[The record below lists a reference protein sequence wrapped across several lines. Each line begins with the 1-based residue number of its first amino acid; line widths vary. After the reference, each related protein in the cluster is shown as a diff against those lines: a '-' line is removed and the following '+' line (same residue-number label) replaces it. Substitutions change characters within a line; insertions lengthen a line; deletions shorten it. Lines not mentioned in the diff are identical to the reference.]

1 MAEAQRPAAVVR
13 PLTRCCR
20 VTTMVPA
27 PMKPIRH
34 ALRAQ
39 TGHIR
44 VVMQIKIEEL
54 AGKCGD
60 RRTQANKNVGAEAG
74 RAALVS
80 PLDAD
85 ETAAEDSQQHSCGDG
100 GKRHVTQ
107 SIKNRQHQIFSL
119 L

>member
-1 MAEAQRPAAVVR
+1 MWVRKPAA
-13 PLTRCCR
+13 L
-20 VTTMVPA
+20 
-27 PMKPIRH
+27 I
-34 ALRAQ
+34 
-39 TGHIR
+39 
-44 VVMQIKIEEL
+44 
-54 AGKCGD
+54 
-60 RRTQANKNVGAEAG
+60 
-74 RAALVS
+74 S

>member
-1 MAEAQRPAAVVR
+1 MLPGDNDGTGADEAD
-13 PLTRCCR
+13 TC
-20 VTTMVPA
+20 
-27 PMKPIRH
+27 H
-34 ALRAQ
+34 HLRAQ

-60 RRTQANKNVGAEAG
+60 CRTQANKNVGAEAG
-74 RAALVS
+74 GAALIS